1 MNLIAVRFFS
11 STATILERLHDRE
24 IGDYTNWPFLAGVT
38 LARCS
43 MEDVNSKPAP
53 SDEEASRRVRCRR
66 VVEDMK
72 IDRLRHAVQS
82 LRVDERLPAE

>member
-1 MNLIAVRFFS
+1 
-11 STATILERLHDRE
+11 
-24 IGDYTNWPFLAGVT
+24 
-38 LARCS
+38 